1 MSKEKVCFVIC
12 PIGDEDSETRE
23 RSDLT
28 YEYIIKPVVEE
39 FGYRLT
45 RADFIKESGMITSQI
60 IDQIVE
66 SSLVIADLSDNNPN
80 VFYELAI
87 RHIVQKPYIQ
97 MIKSGQKVPF
107 DITGMRTIYF
117 DINLKSAHKAKKE
130 LKDQIESIKNDE
142 FKPDNPITSAINYS
156 IIHKMLTDR
165 KEIDPDNI
173 SEVFLES
180 ISELRSMMSD
190 IKGEIYSFKVSSSY
204 PNPDKRI
211 NMKKEIFN
219 VGNAIEELSH
229 AIYLN
234 YESLTETD
242 DSDEEEKILYK
253 IAGLEEQLHNLEI
266 EKHYLKEIMRSR
278 KLRKT
283 DIS

>member
-12 PIGDEDSETRE
+12 PIGDEGSETRE

-39 FGYRLT
+39 FGYSLN

-60 IDQIVE
+60 IDQVVE

-107 DITGMRTIYF
+107 DITSMRTIYF
-117 DINLKSAHKAKKE
+117 DVNLELAHTAKKE
-130 LKDQIESIKNDE
+130 LKDQIESIENDK
-142 FKPDNPITSAINYS
+142 FKPENPITSSINNS
-156 IIHKMLTDR
+156 LIRKMLTEI
-165 KEIDPDNI
+165 KEIDPDSI
-173 SEVFLES
+173 SEIFLES

-190 IKGEIYSFKVSSSY
+190 IKGEIYSLKVSSIDPKQVNRKNILYTIQKIDDMIDEYDEELIKNNKLLGESG
-204 PNPDKRI
+204 PGLETDKIIDRTYHLEKKIEILEMERI
-211 NMKKEIFN
+211 NLKK
-219 VGNAIEELSH
+219 H
-229 AIYLN
+229 LN
-234 YESLTETD
+234 IR
-242 DSDEEEKILYK
+242 KI
-253 IAGLEEQLHNLEI
+253 
-266 EKHYLKEIMRSR
+266 
-278 KLRKT
+278 
-283 DIS
+283 

>member
-117 DINLKSAHKAKKE
+117 DINLELAHKAKKE
-130 LKDQIESIKNDE
+130 LKDQIESIKNDK
-142 FKPDNPITSAINYS
+142 FKPDNPITSAINHS

-165 KEIDPDNI
+165 KEINPDNI

-180 ISELRSMMSD
+180 ISELRSMIGD
-190 IKGEIYSFKVSSSY
+190 IKGEIYSLKVSSSY
-204 PNPDKRI
+204 PNPDKRK
-211 NMKKEIFN
+211 NMSTEIFD
-219 VGNAIEELSH
+219 VDNAIESLSY
-229 AIYLN
+229 AISLN
-234 YESLTETD
+234 YESLRETD
-242 DSDEEEKILYK
+242 DSDEEEKLLDKITVLKNHLYNFEK
-253 IAGLEEQLHNLEI
+253 Q
-266 EKHYLKEIMRSR
+266 KHYLKEIKRSG